1 MGNIYSTLWQIYS
14 AQAYYHRRLGHVLR
28 KEAVLLRDIVEGRMK
43 GNACRG
49 RKRLGLPM
57 LSDLVS
63 SAKYPEVKRA
73 AEERER

>member
-43 GNACRG
+43 GRG